1 MQNIYKIKRAFIIPF
16 SVTIVLLFLLF
27 GLSLITGQTW
37 EKIILAVL
45 CVSILAICVE
55 AARREIIVNEEGLK
69 IKKFFRVKNFTWP
82 EITHLAVVVMRNKA
96 YFLLTTTKGFYIF
109 SNLLENHAALVRF
122 LLDKLGQEKVEVEV
136 TNYLEHPI
144 ERRSLIVMSWV
155 AVIVISIIIILK
167 LVIACLNIA

>member
-1 MQNIYKIKRAFIIPF
+1 MQNIYKIKRAFLIPF

-27 GLSLITGQTW
+27 GLSLIVGQAW
-37 EKIILAVL
+37 EKIILAIL
-45 CVSILAICVE
+45 CVSTLAIGVE

-69 IKKFFRVKNFTWP
+69 IKKFFREKNFIWP
-82 EITHLAVVVMRNKA
+82 EITHLAVVVMKNKA

-109 SNLLENHAALVRF
+109 SNLLKNHAALVRF

-167 LVIACLNIA
+167 ILLA

>member
-1 MQNIYKIKRAFIIPF
+1 
-16 SVTIVLLFLLF
+16 
-27 GLSLITGQTW
+27 
-37 EKIILAVL
+37 
-45 CVSILAICVE
+45 
-55 AARREIIVNEEGLK
+55 
-69 IKKFFRVKNFTWP
+69 
-82 EITHLAVVVMRNKA
+82 MRNKA

-109 SNLLENHAALVRF
+109 SNLLENHASLIRF